1 MSNVPPAKSTRQG
14 AFATIF
20 ISGNDTIAAVRGKI
34 ERVER
39 VWAKF
44 ASHEEARR
52 ANLAYYRSL
61 TPQQRLD
68 ILLELI
74 NLSRK
79 EGDPSSERLERVVR
93 IRRLQDNSD

>member
-1 MSNVPPAKSTRQG
+1 
-14 AFATIF
+14 
-20 ISGNDTIAAVRGKI
+20 
-34 ERVER
+34 VER

-44 ASHEEARR
+44 ASHEEARQ

-74 NLSRK
+74 DLSRK
-79 EGDPSSERLERVVR
+79 EGDASSERLERVVR